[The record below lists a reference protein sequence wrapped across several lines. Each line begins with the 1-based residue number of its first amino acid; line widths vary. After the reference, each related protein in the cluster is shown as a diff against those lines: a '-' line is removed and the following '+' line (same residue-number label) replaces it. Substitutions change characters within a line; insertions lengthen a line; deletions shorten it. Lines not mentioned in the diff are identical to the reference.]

1 MNKQLKALKSKHH
14 KVYVWATRNDGTK
27 YAAAVIHN
35 VADLE
40 SKYVQKDIKRALN
53 DPSTYKLEFCK
64 IRICSDGVSREVGKP
79 LYTYTKAVGA

>member
-1 MNKQLKALKSKHH
+1 MNKGWRALKSKHH
-14 KVYVWATRNDGTK
+14 KVCVWATRNDGTK

-40 SKYVQKDIKRALN
+40 SKYVQKDIKRALD

-64 IRICSDGVSREVGKP
+64 ERICRDGVTREVGKP
-79 LYTYTKAVGA
+79 LYTYTKSIGA